1 MDFSRHVSLELKPS
15 EALFSSSMSSS
26 CFVER
31 RFDSIAWS
39 CSTSTG
45 RPEVKIQGSIE
56 GEIQSHS
63 DINLQVNI
71 KGFIQVNI
79 QDTWT
84 HPLLRNMLFSC
95 FPFLTHY
102 PTFVCTIVRSES
114 SCNEVVFFIHLAFW
128 RIWNKSQSCFDH
140 RFHSGSCKLTI
151 NGSAKHQASGRA
163 NVGGYIHRLG
173 INHLRGPKRGK
184 SRKSRLISLG
194 PHHQTNSGWWL
205 TYPSEK
211 YESQLGWLFPIY
223 IYIWENNTCSIK
235 FMFQTTNQN

>member
-1 MDFSRHVSLELKPS
+1 MDFSRHVSLEFKPS

-31 RFDSIAWS
+31 RFDSIAWG

-45 RPEVKIQGSIE
+45 RPEVIIQGSIE

-63 DINLQVNI
+63 DINVQVNI

-79 QDTWT
+79 QDTWK

-95 FPFLTHY
+95 FPSLTHY

-114 SCNEVVFFIHLAFW
+114 SCNEVAFFIHLAFW

-140 RFHSGSCKLTI
+140 RFHSGSCKLTNQWKRQTSSFRTSKCI
-151 NGSAKHQASGRA
+151 EMTTFRRESSRGGIHPPAPWGS
-163 NVGGYIHRLG
+163 
-173 INHLRGPKRGK
+173 
-184 SRKSRLISLG
+184 
-194 PHHQTNSGWWL
+194 
-205 TYPSEK
+205 
-211 YESQLGWLFPIY
+211 
-223 IYIWENNTCSIK
+223 
-235 FMFQTTNQN
+235 TT